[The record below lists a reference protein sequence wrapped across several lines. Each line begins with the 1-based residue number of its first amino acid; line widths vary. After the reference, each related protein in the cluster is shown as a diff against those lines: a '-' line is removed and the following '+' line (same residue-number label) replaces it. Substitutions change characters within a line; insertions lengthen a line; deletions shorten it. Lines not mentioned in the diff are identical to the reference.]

1 MIFLIDQW
9 KKSGLSQKKFS
20 KIHGADY
27 CQLNY
32 WIRIK
37 AKTESL
43 GSFIP
48 LHPSTEDKSLNKIEV
63 VFPNGVIVR
72 SLLSTFI
79 RSQHFF
85 KEISRIGRMKKPTRC
100 TFKN

>member
-1 MIFLIDQW
+1 MEKEWFVP
-9 KKSGLSQKKFS
+9 KEFS
-20 KIHGADY
+20 EIHGVDY
-27 CQLNY
+27 RQLNY
-32 WIRIK
+32 WIRAK